1 MEINYV
7 IVVPVILL
15 AILFVVWIIRRNR
28 KDEKKFEKEMN
39 ESEILPE
46 KHDKDHI

>member
-1 MEINYV
+1 MEINYAIV
-7 IVVPVILL
+7 IPVILVV
-15 AILFVVWIIRRNR
+15 ILFVAWIIWRNR